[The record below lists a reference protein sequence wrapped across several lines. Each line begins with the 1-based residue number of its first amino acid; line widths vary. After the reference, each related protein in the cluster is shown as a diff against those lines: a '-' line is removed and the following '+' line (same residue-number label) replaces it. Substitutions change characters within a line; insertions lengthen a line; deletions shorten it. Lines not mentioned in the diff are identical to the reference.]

1 MKRLSEET
9 LRKYVDFCDSG
20 RPWYFCLLYTSDAAD
35 E

>member
-20 RPWYFCLLYTSDAAD
+20 RPGILRWVFL
-35 E
+35 

>member
-20 RPWYFCLLYTSDAAD
+20 RPWYFALGVL
-35 E
+35 